1 MIHES
6 KLYGDQFCLPKTT
19 EYKYDP
25 VIVKQFF
32 AQEHLALTHRQQ
44 KMCISHSDTKRT
56 LFPRNRMLTEVD
68 DPNLGNEQDT
78 LTPENLFPG

>member
-25 VIVKQFF
+25 GIVKQFF

-44 KMCISHSDTKRT
+44 KCAFLIQTQKEHSFEET
-56 LFPRNRMLTEVD
+56 
-68 DPNLGNEQDT
+68 GC
-78 LTPENLFPG
+78 